1 VKTFCALV
9 CGVALVAGNA
19 GVISQSKPASIQ
31 GVWQTVEIAIA
42 GSNPRTITVAEPRP
56 YLTILT
62 ARHYS
67 RTEVQSDGPRP
78 VIADVAKATA
88 DELRATWGPFVGEA
102 GTYDVSGNA
111 VTMHPLASKNPAA
124 MASGAF
130 IVYTY
135 KMDGNTLWLTQQRN
149 QNGPYPSPAT
159 FKLVRVE

>member
-1 VKTFCALV
+1 VRHTFAAV
-9 CGVALVAGNA
+9 VAAVALVMSADLSG
-19 GVISQSKPASIQ
+19 QSRSGSLQ

-42 GSNPRTITVAEPRP
+42 GPTPRTITSSEPRP
-56 YLTILT
+56 YVTIIT

-67 RTEVQSDGPRP
+67 RSEVQAESPRP
-78 VIADVAKATA
+78 ILADVAKATA

-102 GTYDVSGNA
+102 GTYEVSGNI
-111 VTMHPLASKNPAA
+111 VTMHPLVSKNPAA
-124 MASGAF
+124 MAPGAF

-135 KMDGNTLWLTQQRN
+135 KLDGNTLWLVQQRN